1 MMIFTNKNH
10 FAFTIQDLLDPSQNK
25 MFYKEPSQN
34 LGVDLTEWVQRKDG
48 HFILLRYYKV

>member
-10 FAFTIQDLLDPSQNK
+10 FAFTIQDLLDPSQKK